1 MLTLACVFIAILFT
15 SRNAST
21 FNLITLSVT
30 ASLTFIYPY
39 FFLALFILLLFV
51 SYHQFKK

>member
-39 FFLALFILLLFV
+39 FFLALFILLLFI